1 MGLEHIHPDGLVNL
15 PTVHAG
21 RRPRPAR
28 KTIYISGQVA
38 WDVDEARVVGEGDFA
53 AQAKKAYENLAVA
66 LEAAGAT
73 PADVAKTN
81 VYIVNYDPSM
91 GRALNDA
98 RKAIFEGTTAPAS
111 TLIGVQALAAPEF
124 MIEVEAIAVLD

>member
-1 MGLEHIHPDGLVNL
+1 MGLEHIRPERLVNYGSF
-15 PTVHAG
+15 TQVVSATG
-21 RRPRPAR
+21 S
-28 KTIYISGQVA
+28 KTIYISGQVS
-38 WDVDEARVVGEGDFA
+38 WDAEGNIVGAGDFP
-53 AQAKKAYENLAVA
+53 AQAKQAFENLAVA

-73 PADVAKTN
+73 IADVAKTN

-98 RKAIFEGTTAPAS
+98 RKAISGGATAPAS